1 MTSTTPTTP
10 TTTTTTRGAGT
21 RAAWIVLVL
30 ALALAIPHPR
40 APAVTRATMKVTAA
54 AMSSERRLRAR
65 DGASPV
71 AIDRLIL
78 GASPLAGI
86 YEPIGEARAMATVRA
101 ALEAGFTR
109 FDTAPHY
116 GLGLSERRLGEG
128 LRAHG
133 ASGSVKVYTK
143 VGRVMRPIDE
153 VTEEERETV
162 VEWGNVPGRDGCI
175 FPEAP
180 RDVLPVLDY
189 SAKGFETSHEDS
201 LKRLGIERIEGLR
214 IHDAETPERFE
225 AAMEGGGVR
234 ALTALRDAGRVSE
247 ISLGMNDAAY
257 VLRMLRENP
266 PGTFDSVMMAGAWNL
281 LDQDGYDVLLECQE
295 RGVRVHNAGVFASG
309 LLVGGSHY
317 KYGPPPDEVKQRTE
331 RWKLLAEEH
340 GVPLPAVA
348 IAFATTPAVVDACA
362 VGVKSPEEVAQTI
375 AWLHLT
381 AEIPTALWSDAR
393 ARGLLDPRAPVPSDA

>member
-1 MTSTTPTTP
+1 MPNTTPTT
-10 TTTTTTRGAGT
+10 RV
-21 RAAWIVLVL
+21 AWIVLAL
-30 ALALAIPHPR
+30 AVALAIHLPR
-40 APAVTRATMKVTAA
+40 ATTPTTLGRVTATGTN
-54 AMSSERRLRAR
+54 MSSSPRLRAR
-65 DGASPV
+65 DASVPV
-71 AIDRLIL
+71 SVDRLIL

-86 YEPIGEARAMATVRA
+86 YEPIDDARATATVGA
-101 ALEAGFTR
+101 ALDAGFTR

-116 GLGLSERRLGEG
+116 GLGLSERRLGEA

-133 ASGSVKVYTK
+133 VGGTTVKVYTK
-143 VGRVMRPIDE
+143 VGRVMKPIDE

-162 VEWGNVPGRDGCI
+162 VEWGNVPGREGCI

-180 RDVLPVLDY
+180 TDVLPVLDY

-214 IHDAETPERFE
+214 IHDAETPERYE

-247 ISLGMNDAAY
+247 ISLGMNDAEY
-257 VLRMLRENP
+257 VLRMIRENP

-281 LDQDGYDVLLECQE
+281 LDQDGLDVLLECQE
-295 RGVRVHNAGVFASG
+295 RGVKVHNAGIFASG

-317 KYGPPPDEVKQRTE
+317 KYGPAPDEVKQRTE
-331 RWKLLAEEH
+331 RWKQLADEH

-348 IAFATTPAVVDACA
+348 IAFASTPEVVDACA
-362 VGVKSPEEVAQTI
+362 VGVKSPEEVAQSI
-375 AWLHLT
+375 AWLDD
-381 AEIPTALWSDAR
+381 AAKIPPALWTDAR